1 MFETVEKLI
10 TFESHEAKRGV
21 ISTAQRILSE
31 VKYFIQFYDTPI

>member
-10 TFESHEAKRGV
+10 TLESNEAKRAV

-31 VKYFIQFYDTPI
+31 VKYFI